1 MAAKSGN
8 IASFVFVNSAKFQKN
23 SIKPVEE
30 VLFSRHSCR
39 ESVKFCLFLRPRTHN
54 SDNSCLPCLFSVVYV
69 ALASGTRI
77 SWKKRAKRSISSVLR
92 VLERNKRGVPSNRHK
107 QWHCDPFVSGN
118 NAHSPLRISIARVR
132 ITYRVCSRGFLFF
145 VGEIQVLLLFCLKSC
160 NSFIGNRL

>member
-23 SIKPVEE
+23 SIKPVE
-30 VLFSRHSCR
+30 VFLFSRHTCR

-54 SDNSCLPCLFSVVYV
+54 SCPPCLFSVVFV

-77 SWKKRAKRSISSVLR
+77 SWKKRGKWRISRVLR
-92 VLERNKRGVPSNRHK
+92 VLERNKTGVPSNRHK

-118 NAHSPLRISIARVR
+118 NAHSPLRISIAHVWITHRVY
-132 ITYRVCSRGFLFF
+132 TRGFLMLRRGDSSSA
-145 VGEIQVLLLFCLKSC
+145 VIQLIIL
-160 NSFIGNRL
+160 